1 MLKARML
8 IGILVLMIT
17 GGMPAYTWGDTI
29 PPAVTPSAEGGTYT
43 SSQSVKLTANESAR
57 IYYTTN
63 GANPTTASSVY
74 TTPII
79 VSTSLTLKYFAV
91 DGAGNAS
98 SIQTQ
103 TYVIA
108 GGDVQAWGDNQYG
121 QLGDGTFV
129 DSSIPL
135 QAGGFVD
142 VVEVSGGAFH
152 TIILRKDGTVWAWGG
167 NNAGQ
172 LGDGTKI
179 DSPVPVQVS
188 GLANVVA
195 IDGGI
200 SHSIALK
207 NDGTVWTWGLN
218 NFGQLGDGTQ
228 IDSTVPVQV
237 SGLTGIVGIAGGRHH
252 SIALKNDGTVWT
264 WGRNKEGQL
273 GNGAFSDYILLP
285 VSVKGL
291 TNIVAVA
298 AGDFHSLSVSNDRTV
313 WAWGRNNNGELGDG
327 TTIDRTTPV
336 HVSELLNVQAEI
348 TGGSLHTLG
357 LKADGPQWE

>member
-1 MLKARML
+1 MLKTRVL
-8 IGILVLMIT
+8 VGILVLLIT
-17 GGMPAYTWGDTI
+17 ACMPAYTWGDTI

-63 GANPTTASSVY
+63 GSNPTTASSVY

-79 VSTSLTLKYFAV
+79 VSTSLALKYFAV

-135 QAGGFVD
+135 QVGGFVD
-142 VVEVSGGAFH
+142 VVEVSGGAFP
-152 TIILRKDGTVWAWGG
+152 TIILNKEWEVWAWGG

-172 LGDGTKI
+172 LGDGTTI
-179 DSPVPVQVS
+179 DSPVPVQGS

-195 IDGGI
+195 IAGGVTN
-200 SHSIALK
+200 SIALK
-207 NDGTVWTWGLN
+207 NEGTVWTWGLN
-218 NFGQLGDGTQ
+218 NFGN
-228 IDSTVPVQV
+228 
-237 SGLTGIVGIAGGRHH
+237 SGV
-252 SIALKNDGTVWT
+252 
-264 WGRNKEGQL
+264 
-273 GNGAFSDYILLP
+273 
-285 VSVKGL
+285 
-291 TNIVAVA
+291 
-298 AGDFHSLSVSNDRTV
+298 
-313 WAWGRNNNGELGDG
+313 G
-327 TTIDRTTPV
+327 TTMY
-336 HVSELLNVQAEI
+336 
-348 TGGSLHTLG
+348 
-357 LKADGPQWE
+357 